1 MERKLNSAIKFL
13 AIILCLTSFSVAA
26 NAQKK
31 KPATTKKTTAKTT
44 PAATVNTNAADIK
57 SGAEKV
63 SIQIKNISKFVY
75 LLGKFA
81 PAIEDLEKEAKTRK
95 VSQAALDA
103 NNKNKQAVIQGIR
116 NIRAGIIALEEEFRT
131 KPGLRLY
138 SIRIDGISNS
148 VAEAESQATAGQ
160 ITTSGNTLLYVIE
173 RLTDALAAL
182 P

>member
-1 MERKLNSAIKFL
+1 MNKKLNSALKFL
-13 AIILCLTSFSVAA
+13 AIILCLTSFSFVA

-31 KPATTKKTTAKTT
+31 KPATKKTSPKTT
-44 PAATVNTNAADIK
+44 TVSTVSTNSLDIK
-57 SGAEKV
+57 SGKDKV

-75 LLGKFA
+75 LLGGIA
-81 PAIEDLEKEAKTRK
+81 RAIEDLDNEAKTRK
-95 VSQAALDA
+95 ISQAALDA
-103 NNKNKQAVIQGIR
+103 NNTNKQKVIQGIR

-138 SIRIDGISNS
+138 SVRVDGISNS
-148 VAEAESQATAGQ
+148 VADAENQAAAGQ
-160 ITTSGNTLLYVIE
+160 ITAAGNTLLSVIE

>member
-1 MERKLNSAIKFL
+1 MDRKLNSALKFL
-13 AIILCLTSFSVAA
+13 AIILCLTSFSFVA

-31 KPATTKKTTAKTT
+31 TTKKPAPKTTTA
-44 PAATVNTNAADIK
+44 PVVNTNSLDIR
-57 SGAEKV
+57 SGADKV
-63 SIQIKNISKFVY
+63 SIQIKNVSKFVY
-75 LLGKFA
+75 ILGGFA
-81 PAIEDLEKEAKTRK
+81 RAIEDLDKEAKTRK
-95 VSQAALDA
+95 ISQVAQDA

-138 SIRIDGISNS
+138 SVRIDGISNS
-148 VAEAESQATAGQ
+148 VAEAENQAAAGQ
-160 ITTSGNTLLYVIE
+160 ITTSGNTLLLVIE

>member
-1 MERKLNSAIKFL
+1 MDKKLNSALKFL
-13 AIILCLTSFSVAA
+13 AIILCLTSFSFVA

-31 KPATTKKTTAKTT
+31 KTTAKKPTPKTT
-44 PAATVNTNAADIK
+44 TVPVVNTNAADIR

-63 SIQIKNISKFVY
+63 SIQIKNVSKFVY

-81 PAIEDLEKEAKTRK
+81 PAIEDLDKEAKTRK

-138 SIRIDGISNS
+138 SVRVDGISNS
-148 VAEAESQATAGQ
+148 VAEAENQAASGQ
-160 ITTSGNTLLYVIE
+160 ITASGNTLLYVIE
-173 RLTDALAAL
+173 RLTDVLAAL